1 MTYERFLNQAVKEI
15 QEKLAEQGM
24 DCKVTTAQVEKLQN
38 QSYRGIQVWS
48 GKEEISTSLNLTP
61 YWERMETGS
70 SYQLVIG
77 EIVLEILSLLEEI
90 PCLELGI
97 PRTYEEIKNRLIF
110 QIVSSEDNREMLS
123 HLPHMELEDMSAVL
137 RVDLGAYPDATTTA
151 LVTSEMMAY
160 YGVTKAQMFDD
171 AFKAAPLTHP
181 AVVKRLDLLLNELS
195 DGMFPEDENE
205 GNPLYVISTESE
217 CYGAA
222 VILYPGFLEKTAD
235 ELESDFFLL
244 PSSLHEMILVKDD
257 GNLKAEELIQMVKE
271 INASEVRA
279 EDKLTDSV
287 YHYNRKKQQF
297 CRM

>member
-48 GKEEISTSLNLTP
+48 GKDEISTSLNLTP

-77 EIVLEILSLLEEI
+77 EIVLEILNLLEEI

-97 PRTYEEIKNRLIF
+97 PRNYEEIKNRLIF
-110 QIVSSEDNREMLS
+110 QIVSSADNWEMLS
-123 HLPHMELEDMSAVL
+123 HLPHVELEDMSAVL

-160 YGVTKAQMFDD
+160 YGVTKEEVFGD

-235 ELESDFFLL
+235 ELESDFFQL

-279 EDKLTDSV
+279 EDKLTDIV
-287 YHYNRKKQQF
+287 YHYN
-297 CRM
+297 

>member
-1 MTYERFLNQAVKEI
+1 MKEI
-15 QEKLAEQGM
+15 QKKLAEQGM
-24 DCKVTTAQVEKLQN
+24 DCKVTTAEIEKLQN

-48 GKEEISTSLNLTP
+48 GKDEISTSLNLTP

-90 PCLELGI
+90 PSLELGI

-151 LVTSEMMAY
+151 LATSEMIAY
-160 YGVTKAQMFDD
+160 YGVTEKQMFDD

-235 ELESDFFLL
+235 RLASDFFLL
-244 PSSLHEMILVKDD
+244 PSSLHEMILIKDD